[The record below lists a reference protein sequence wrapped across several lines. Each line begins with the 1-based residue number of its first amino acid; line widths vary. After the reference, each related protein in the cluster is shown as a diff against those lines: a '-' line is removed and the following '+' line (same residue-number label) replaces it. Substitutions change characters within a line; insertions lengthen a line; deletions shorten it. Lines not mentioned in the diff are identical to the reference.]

1 MRPYELYDQP
11 NGENRRN
18 ADRNGFG
25 DSWNGRWM
33 PDRPDEPI
41 APPKIFPKIATKN
54 EEQLLDRGFL
64 HSVPMGIPS
73 PDCDDAKVF
82 ASLPV

>member
-1 MRPYELYDQP
+1 
-11 NGENRRN
+11 
-18 ADRNGFG
+18 
-25 DSWNGRWM
+25 M

-54 EEQLLDRGFL
+54 VEQLLDRGFL